1 MHSGNTTVVPL
12 FLVLDRQVIIL
23 IVVLSRTSRVNLIVA
38 FGIVTNNLVYLNLL
52 TISSEK
58 NVFYSI
64 SLGIVVESILVTFKE
79 DKKVI
84 RKFQSLR

>member
-79 DKKVI
+79 EDKGN
-84 RKFQSLR
+84 